1 MRSQINTIIILI
13 SIVLL
18 IFLAYKGVTIGDIQ
32 VLSISALIQKNDFLS
47 QKLEEA
53 TLLTTQDYPD
63 NISKMEENFQKY
75 LTQKQKYEQ
84 LVKVTHNDKQTYQ
97 TKQYDISYLWRV
109 LGAYAKNR
117 GVSLALD
124 VKKSNV
130 GTNAYDLNFNI
141 SGEYTGIINFIVDLE
156 SDSDLRFR
164 IYDFKIEG
172 KAIKEKVNDKEIIKV
187 ISNATFSV
195 KGINIDSST
204 IAKSSNNK

>member
-141 SGEYTGIINFIVDLE
+141 SGKYTRIIEFILDIE
-156 SDSDLRFR
+156 NDSNLRFR
-164 IYDFKIEG
+164 IYDFNMVG
-172 KAIKEKVNDKEIIKV
+172 KTKDNSE
-187 ISNATFSV
+187 ATFTV
-195 KGINIDSST
+195 KNVNIDSST
-204 IAKSSNNK
+204 ILRTTNK